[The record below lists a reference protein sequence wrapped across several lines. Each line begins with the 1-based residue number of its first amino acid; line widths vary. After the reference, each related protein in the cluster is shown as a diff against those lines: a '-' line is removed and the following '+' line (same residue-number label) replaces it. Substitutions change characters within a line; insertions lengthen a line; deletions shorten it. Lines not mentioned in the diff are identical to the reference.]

1 MEDIKNTP
9 DWEAIKI
16 EYVTEN
22 ISYEKL
28 ANKHKVPPSTLIK
41 RAYRERWTQ
50 EREKY
55 RQEVVKK
62 IYNRMSNAEA
72 KKYTKV
78 DRSLQ
83 RLAELIEK
91 SLDDEKREAYK
102 YRVGEGANTQMVD
115 LGVLN
120 TEHLDRVEDLLNKVR
135 KQMDELYGVLPL
147 RQIRELE
154 LEAKRIEADACV
166 GGDDETSTGGVIAL
180 PARLPEAPSGGMQNA
195 ECKMQN

>member
-1 MEDIKNTP
+1 MENIKNTP

-28 ANKHKVPPSTLIK
+28 AHKHEVPYSTLIK

-91 SLDDEKREAYK
+91 SLDEDNREAYK
-102 YRVGEGANTQMVD
+102 YMIGEGADASMVD
-115 LGVLN
+115 LGVIN
-120 TEHLDRVEDLLNKVR
+120 TDHLKKVAGLLKEV
-135 KQMDELYGVLPL
+135 KEQMDELYGVLPL
-147 RQIRELE
+147 KDIKALE
-154 LEAKRIEADACV
+154 LEAKRIEADAR
-166 GGDDETSTGGVIAL
+166 GGSDEEESTGGVITL
-180 PARLPEAPSGGMQNA
+180 PARLPDEG
-195 ECKMQN
+195 

>member
-1 MEDIKNTP
+1 MDDNKNAP

-28 ANKHKVPPSTLIK
+28 AKRHGVSHSTLIK

-83 RLAELIEK
+83 KLADLIEK

-135 KQMDELYGVLPL
+135 KQMDDLYGVLPL

-154 LEAKRIEADACV
+154 LEAKRIEADACG
-166 GGDDETSTGGVIAL
+166 GGDDEGSAGGVIAL
-180 PARLPEAPSGGMQNA
+180 PSRLPDEG
-195 ECKMQN
+195 